1 LVFETDGGEEPAM
14 QLAGKVA
21 LVTGAQQGIG
31 RAIALEFAAAGAD
44 VAINWLDDEAA
55 ARDVAASVTGHNR
68 RAVTIQADMAKLDEV
83 REMVAAVVAE
93 FGTIDILVNNAGVF
107 PRVDF
112 LAMSEADWDFVHDVN
127 LKGSVFCA
135 QAAAKAMVAAARPG
149 AIVNLASGAAFRGS
163 PRGVHYVA
171 SKGGIV
177 SMTRQMALEL
187 APHRI
192 RVNAIAPGLTD
203 TAQPRYGSSEEEIA
217 EMGRANPLGRIA
229 EPEDIARAALFL
241 ASDQAG
247 FVTGHTLHVNGGSY
261 LY

>member
-1 LVFETDGGEEPAM
+1 M

-31 RAIALEFAAAGAD
+31 RAIAIECAAAGAD
-44 VAINWLDDEAA
+44 LAINWLDDEQA
-55 ARDVAASVTGHNR
+55 AREVAASVTGHNR

-83 REMVAAVVAE
+83 RAMVDAVVAE
-93 FGTIDILVNNAGVF
+93 FGAIDILVNNAGVF

-112 LAMSEADWDFVHDVN
+112 LAMTEDDWDFVHNVN
-127 LKGSVFCA
+127 LKGAVFCA
-135 QAAAKAMVAAARPG
+135 QAAAKAMIAAGRPG
-149 AIVNLASGAAFRGS
+149 SIVNLTSGAAFRGS

-217 EMGRANPLGRIA
+217 AMGAANPLGRIA
-229 EPEDIARAALFL
+229 RPEDIAQAALYL
-241 ASDQAG
+241 ASDQAA

>member
-1 LVFETDGGEEPAM
+1 M
-14 QLAGKVA
+14 QLTGKTA

-31 RAIALEFAAAGAD
+31 RGIALAFAENGAN
-44 VAINWLDDEAA
+44 VAINWLDDEEA
-55 ARDVAASVTGHNR
+55 AREVATSVTGHNR
-68 RAVTIQADMAKLDEV
+68 RAVTIQADMAKLAEV
-83 REMVAAVVAE
+83 REMVDAVVAE
-93 FGTIDILVNNAGVF
+93 FGGIDILVNNAGVF
-107 PRVDF
+107 PRADF
-112 LAMSEADWDFVHDVN
+112 LAMTEADWDFVHDVN
-127 LKGSVFCA
+127 LKGAVFCA
-135 QAAAKAMVAAARPG
+135 QAAAQAMVADGKPG
-149 AIVNLASGAAFRGS
+149 AIVNITSGAAFRGS

-203 TAQPRYGSSEEEIA
+203 TAQPRYGSSEAEIA
-217 EMGRANPLGRIA
+217 AMAAANPLGRIA
-229 EPEDIARAALFL
+229 QPEDIANAAVYL
-241 ASDQAG
+241 ASDQAS

>member
-1 LVFETDGGEEPAM
+1 M

-31 RAIALEFAAAGAD
+31 RAIAAEFAAAGAD
-44 VAINWLDDEAA
+44 IAINWLDDEAA
-55 ARDVAASVTGHNR
+55 AREVASVAIGHNR

-83 REMVAAVVAE
+83 REMVDAVVAE
-93 FGTIDILVNNAGVF
+93 FGGIDILVNNAGVF

-112 LAMSEADWDFVHDVN
+112 LAMTEADWDFVHDVN
-127 LKGSVFCA
+127 LKGGVFCV
-135 QAAAKAMVAAARPG
+135 QAAAKAMIACGRAG
-149 AIVNLASGAAFRGS
+149 AIVNITSGAAFRGS

-171 SKGGIV
+171 SKGGVV

-203 TAQPRYGSSEEEIA
+203 TAQPRYGSSEAEIA
-217 EMGRANPLGRIA
+217 EMAAANPLGRIA

>member
-1 LVFETDGGEEPAM
+1 MAFEVASIRGTAVASTTT
-14 QLAGKVA
+14 AG
-21 LVTGAQQGIG
+21 
-31 RAIALEFAAAGAD
+31 
-44 VAINWLDDEAA
+44 
-55 ARDVAASVTGHNR
+55 
-68 RAVTIQADMAKLDEV
+68 
-83 REMVAAVVAE
+83 
-93 FGTIDILVNNAGVF
+93 
-107 PRVDF
+107 
-112 LAMSEADWDFVHDVN
+112 
-127 LKGSVFCA
+127 
-135 QAAAKAMVAAARPG
+135 RPG

-171 SKGGIV
+171 SKGGVV

-217 EMGRANPLGRIA
+217 EMAAANPLGRIA
-229 EPEDIARAALFL
+229 QPEDIARAALFL
-241 ASDQAG
+241 ASDDSG

>member
-1 LVFETDGGEEPAM
+1 M
-14 QLAGKVA
+14 QLDGKMA

-31 RAIALEFAAAGAD
+31 RGIALAFAEAGAD

-55 ARDVAASVTGHNR
+55 AREVAASVAGHNR
-68 RAVTIQADMAKLDEV
+68 RAMMIQADMVKLDEV
-83 REMVAAVVAE
+83 REMVETVVGE
-93 FGTIDILVNNAGVF
+93 FGGIDILVNNAGVF

-112 LAMSEADWDFVHDVN
+112 LKMQESDWDFVHNVN
-127 LKGSVFCA
+127 LKGAVFCA
-135 QAAAKAMVAAARPG
+135 QAAAKAMVAAERPG
-149 AIVNLASGAAFRGS
+149 AIINVTSGAAFRGS

-171 SKGGIV
+171 SKGGVV

-217 EMGRANPLGRIA
+217 EMAAANPLGRIA
-229 EPEDIARAALFL
+229 QPEDIARAALFL

>member
-1 LVFETDGGEEPAM
+1 M
-14 QLAGKVA
+14 QLAGKVV

-31 RAIALEFAAAGAD
+31 RAIAIECAVAGAD
-44 VAINWLDDEAA
+44 LAINWLDDEQA
-55 ARDVAASVTGHNR
+55 AREVAASVTGHNR

-83 REMVAAVVAE
+83 REMVDAVVAE
-93 FGTIDILVNNAGVF
+93 FGAIDILVNNAGVF

-112 LAMSEADWDFVHDVN
+112 LAMTEGDWDFVHNVN
-127 LKGSVFCA
+127 LKGAVFCA
-135 QAAAKAMVAAARPG
+135 QAAAKAMIAAGRPG
-149 AIVNLASGAAFRGS
+149 SIVNLTSGAAFRGS

-217 EMGRANPLGRIA
+217 AMGAANPLGRIA
-229 EPEDIARAALFL
+229 RPEDIAQAALYL
-241 ASDQAG
+241 ASDQAA

-261 LY
+261 LS

>member
-1 LVFETDGGEEPAM
+1 V
-14 QLAGKVA
+14 QLDDKVA

-31 RAIALEFAAAGAD
+31 RAIALAFAATGAD
-44 VAINWLDDEAA
+44 VAINWLDDEPAARAVAA
-55 ARDVAASVTGHNR
+55 AVTGRNR
-68 RAVTIQADMAKLDEV
+68 RAVTIRADMARLDEV
-83 REMVAAVVAE
+83 REMVDAVVAE
-93 FGTIDILVNNAGVF
+93 FGGIDILVNNAGVF

-112 LAMSEADWDFVHDVN
+112 LAMQESDWDFVHDVN
-127 LKGSVFCA
+127 LKGAVFCA
-135 QAAAKAMVAAARPG
+135 QAAAKAMVAAGRPG

-177 SMTRQMALEL
+177 SMTRQLALEL
-187 APHRI
+187 APYRI

-217 EMGRANPLGRIA
+217 EMARTNPLGRIA
-229 EPEDIARAALFL
+229 QPGDVARAAVFL
-241 ASDQAG
+241 ASDEAG

-261 LY
+261 LS

>member
-1 LVFETDGGEEPAM
+1 M

-31 RAIALEFAAAGAD
+31 RAIAIECAAAGAD
-44 VAINWLDDEAA
+44 IAINWLDDEAA
-55 ARDVAASVTGHNR
+55 AREVAAAVTAQGR
-68 RAVTIQADMAKLDEV
+68 RAVTIQADMAKLDDV

-93 FGTIDILVNNAGVF
+93 FGAFDILVNNAGVF

-112 LAMSEADWDFVHDVN
+112 LAMTERDWDFVHDVN
-127 LKGSVFCA
+127 LKGAAFCA
-135 QAAAKAMVAAARPG
+135 QAAAKAMVAAGRPG
-149 AIVNLASGAAFRGS
+149 AIVNITSGAAFRGS

-203 TAQPRYGSSEEEIA
+203 TAQPRYGSSEDEIA
-217 EMGRANPLGRIA
+217 TMAAANPLGRIA
-229 EPEDIARAALFL
+229 EPEDIARAAVFL